1 MNVQVG
7 LVAAEASSGSTL
19 LHDLAAEQQLLGACL
34 VWPDA
39 VDLAASILEPEHFF
53 EPVHAQIFEWL
64 RDMRSRGQR
73 TSAPLLIAQLGQLG
87 HLDILGLPLSVFVAR
102 LCTEATTGVN
112 VPDFAK
118 VVRDWWERRQ
128 MQAVL
133 ESGLELIKCAPIEV
147 LPAEIRN
154 ETIERLDAISSN
166 QIPQT
171 TRAVTIGDAAREAMT
186 NLSDTIQRNGQ
197 LAGITFGLSDLD
209 RRTSGMQRSEVSI
222 LAARP
227 GMGKTAVAVHVALK
241 AAESGAHV
249 LYCSLEMMAA
259 ALAQRALTALAFKLS
274 GNRRGIPYSDL
285 RSGRGITDDD
295 FRLLRDAQD
304 YLHGLPLV
312 IEQQPSLTLAQI
324 AMRARRLKQK
334 YGLDLLILDHIHRV
348 QPANRY
354 RGDPTAEI
362 SEISSGCAALAKELH
377 IAFLALCQ
385 LSRATE
391 TRGDNKRPQLS
402 DLRQSG
408 SLEQDADLVLLAF
421 REAYYQQQPQAT
433 DCLELRIAKQRQ
445 GPTDTVK
452 FFCAIESNVISD
464 LALDTRLEVAA

>member
-7 LVAAEASSGSTL
+7 LVATEPSSGSTL
-19 LHDLAAEQQLLGACL
+19 LHDFAAEQQLLGACL
-34 VWPDA
+34 IWPDA
-39 VDLAASILEPEHFF
+39 VDMAVSIVEPEHFF
-53 EPVHAQIFEWL
+53 EPVHAKIFEWL

-73 TSAPLLIAQLGQLG
+73 TSALLLIAQLGQLG
-87 HLDILGLPLSVFVAR
+87 HKDIVGLPLAVFVAR
-102 LCTEATTGVN
+102 LCKEATTGVN

-128 MQAVL
+128 MQHVL

-154 ETIERLDAISSN
+154 ETIEQLDAISSN
-166 QIPQT
+166 QIPQA
-171 TRAVTIGDAAREAMT
+171 TRALTIGEAAREAMT
-186 NLSDTIQRNGQ
+186 NLSDAIQRNGQ

-209 RRTSGMQRSEVSI
+209 RRTSGIPQGELIIV
-222 LAARP
+222 AGRP
-227 GMGKTAVAVHVALK
+227 GMGKTALGVHVALK
-241 AAESGAHV
+241 AAESGARV
-249 LYCSLEMMAA
+249 LYCSLEMTAA

-285 RSGRGITDDD
+285 RSGRSITEDD

-304 YLHGLPLV
+304 YLDGLPLV
-312 IEQQPSLTLAQI
+312 IEQQPSLSLAQI
-324 AMRARRLKQK
+324 AMRARGLKQK
-334 YGLDLLILDHIHRV
+334 HGLDLLILDHIHRI

-377 IAFLALCQ
+377 IGFLALCQ

-391 TRGDNKRPQLS
+391 TRDNKRPQLS

-408 SLEQDADLVLLAF
+408 SLEQDADVVLLAF
-421 REAYYQQQPQAT
+421 REAYYQPQAT

-445 GPTDTVK
+445 GPTDTLK

>member
-7 LVAAEASSGSTL
+7 LVAAEPSSGSTL

-39 VDLAASILEPEHFF
+39 VDLTASILEPEHFF

-87 HLDILGLPLSVFVAR
+87 HIDILGLPLSVFVAR

-133 ESGLELIKCAPIEV
+133 ESGLEWIRCAPVEV

-171 TRAVTIGDAAREAMT
+171 TRALTIGDAAREAMT

-209 RRTSGMQRSEVSI
+209 RRTSGIHRSEVSI

-312 IEQQPSLTLAQI
+312 IEQQPSLSLAQI

-334 YGLDLLILDHIHRV
+334 HGLDLLILDHIHRI
-348 QPANRY
+348 QPANKRNTDERLKEEFDRWYPVYPRRSARRAAFKSYKQARSRGTTPETLLHGAKRY
-354 RGDPTAEI
+354 ADQRAGQDPQFTKMPATWLNGDCWLDEPEIQLADIPAAPSGNAE
-362 SEISSGCAALAKELH
+362 G
-377 IAFLALCQ
+377 
-385 LSRATE
+385 LSMAE
-391 TRGDNKRPQLS
+391 
-402 DLRQSG
+402 
-408 SLEQDADLVLLAF
+408 
-421 REAYYQQQPQAT
+421 
-433 DCLELRIAKQRQ
+433 RIAAAAKR
-445 GPTDTVK
+445 
-452 FFCAIESNVISD
+452 
-464 LALDTRLEVAA
+464 ALGQ

>member
-39 VDLAASILEPEHFF
+39 VDLAVSILEPEHFF

-73 TSAPLLIAQLGQLG
+73 TSMPLLNAQLGRLG
-87 HLDILGLPLSVFVAR
+87 HVDILGLPLSVFVSR
-102 LCTEATTGVN
+102 LCREATTGVN

-133 ESGLELIKCAPIEV
+133 QSGLELIKFAPIQV

-154 ETIERLDAISSN
+154 ETIEQLDAISSN

-171 TRAVTIGDAAREAMT
+171 IRAVTIGDAAREAMT
-186 NLSDTIQRNGQ
+186 NLSDAIQRNGQ

-209 RRTSGMQRSEVSI
+209 RRTSGIPRSELSI
-222 LAARP
+222 LAGRP
-227 GMGKTAVAVHVALK
+227 GMGKTAVGVHVALK

-274 GNRRGIPYSDL
+274 GNHRGIPYSDL

-304 YLHGLPLV
+304 YLHSLPLV

-348 QPANRY
+348 QPGNRY

-362 SEISSGCAALAKELH
+362 SEISSGCAALAKELN
-377 IAFLALCQ
+377 IAFLGLCQ

-391 TRGDNKRPQLS
+391 TRDNKRPQLS

-421 REAYYQQQPQAT
+421 REAYYQQQPEAT

-445 GPTDTVK
+445 GPTDTLK
-452 FFCAIESNVISD
+452 FFCAIESNVISG
-464 LALDTRLEVAA
+464 LALDTRLEVAT

>member
-1 MNVQVG
+1 
-7 LVAAEASSGSTL
+7 
-19 LHDLAAEQQLLGACL
+19 
-34 VWPDA
+34 
-39 VDLAASILEPEHFF
+39 
-53 EPVHAQIFEWL
+53 
-64 RDMRSRGQR
+64 
-73 TSAPLLIAQLGQLG
+73 
-87 HLDILGLPLSVFVAR
+87 
-102 LCTEATTGVN
+102 
-112 VPDFAK
+112 
-118 VVRDWWERRQ
+118 
-128 MQAVL
+128 
-133 ESGLELIKCAPIEV
+133 
-147 LPAEIRN
+147 
-154 ETIERLDAISSN
+154 
-166 QIPQT
+166 
-171 TRAVTIGDAAREAMT
+171 MT
-186 NLSDTIQRNGQ
+186 NLSDAIQRNGQ

-209 RRTSGMQRSEVSI
+209 RRTSGIHRSEVSI

-227 GMGKTAVAVHVALK
+227 GMGKTAMAVHVALK

-312 IEQQPSLTLAQI
+312 IEQQPSLSLAQI

-334 YGLDLLILDHIHRV
+334 HGLDLLILDHIHRI

-391 TRGDNKRPQLS
+391 TRDKNNKRPQLS

-421 REAYYQQQPQAT
+421 REAYYQPQAT

-464 LALDTRLEVAA
+464 LALDTRLEVAT